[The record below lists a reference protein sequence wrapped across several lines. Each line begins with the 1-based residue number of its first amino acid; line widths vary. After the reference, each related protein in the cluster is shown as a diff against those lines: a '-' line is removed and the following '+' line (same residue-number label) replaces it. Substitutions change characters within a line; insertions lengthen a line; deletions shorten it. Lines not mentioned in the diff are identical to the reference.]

1 VSVRR
6 SADASPAGR
15 PPGTRVV
22 WRLWSEPPDLVQTG
36 SGTRLDLLALCPEES
51 GAKPAA
57 LLPWGVVGP
66 RPDDCGVLAA
76 GCGWPVRTL
85 TGCLVRALAVV
96 VPASRCTGS

>member
-51 GAKPAA
+51 EPNPPPFFHGA
-57 LLPWGVVGP
+57 WSG
-66 RPDDCGVLAA
+66 RD
-76 GCGWPVRTL
+76 L
-85 TGCLVRALAVV
+85 TTAV
-96 VPASRCTGS
+96 C